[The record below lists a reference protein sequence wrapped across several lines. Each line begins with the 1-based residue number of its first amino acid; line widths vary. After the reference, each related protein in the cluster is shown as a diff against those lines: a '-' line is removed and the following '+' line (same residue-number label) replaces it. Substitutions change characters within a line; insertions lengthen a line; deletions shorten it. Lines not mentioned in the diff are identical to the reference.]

1 MRILVCAPTDYI
13 SFVPWN
19 STTETRDTQIRE
31 QQNKIASLEDAY
43 QDLEGTVTQ
52 FREFVIQLQTCVRFH
67 YTQNTLN
74 TFLTI
79 SFLSELDTLRAQTQT
94 AQNESAT
101 ATSQAAAMISLNM
114 KLQSSA
120 AKNQAKN
127 IDLEIWKLDA
137 RESKELLSIVQVRSL
152 NLDSLGISIHFFS
165 SPTCHNSILNPT
177 PTPHTVISSSSVS
190 PTN

>member
-67 YTQNTLN
+67 YTQN

-177 PTPHTVISSSSVS
+177 PTPHIVISSSSVS